1 MNDDTSDAAL
11 VAAAAAGSEFAFRA
25 LFRAY
30 AKPIFWVAYGL
41 LGDRADA
48 EDAAQETFTTAWRK
62 LDGFA
67 LAGDSALPWLAT
79 ICRNVSANRIRARR
93 REREHTSGPLDE
105 RQPDTVSVEQQV
117 IGRDL
122 ADRIAREVDR
132 MSDDDKRIFALCV
145 TEGYAYQAAADELG
159 VSHGV
164 VRNRLSRIRTR
175 LRSVVRE
182 EA

>member
-1 MNDDTSDAAL
+1 MSDDTSDAAL
-11 VAAAAAGSEFAFRA
+11 VAAAAAGSEIAFRS

-30 AKPIFWVAYGL
+30 VRPVFWVAFGL

-48 EDAAQETFTTAWRK
+48 EDVAQETFTTAWRK

-79 ICRNVSANRIRARR
+79 ICRNVSANRIRVRA
-93 REREHTSGPLDE
+93 REREHSAGALDE

-117 IGRDL
+117 IGQEL
-122 ADRIAREVDR
+122 AERIAQEVDR
-132 MSDDDKRIFALCV
+132 MSADDRRIFALCV
-145 TEGYAYQAAADELG
+145 SEGYAYQAAADELG

>member
-1 MNDDTSDAAL
+1 MATETSDAAL
-11 VAAAAAGSEFAFRA
+11 IEAAAGGSEIAFRE

-30 AKPIFWVAYGL
+30 VKPVFWVAYGL
-41 LGDRADA
+41 LGDRGDA
-48 EDAAQETFTTAWRK
+48 EDAAQETFAAAWRK

-67 LAGDSALPWLAT
+67 LAGESALPWLAT
-79 ICRNVSANRIRARR
+79 ICRNVSANRIRVRR
-93 REREHTSGPLDE
+93 RERENTAGPLDE

-117 IGRDL
+117 IEREL
-122 ADRIAREVDR
+122 ADRIAAEVGRMTDEDR
-132 MSDDDKRIFALCV
+132 RIFELCV
-145 TEGYAYQAAADELG
+145 TEGYAYQAAADALG

-164 VRNRLSRIRTR
+164 VRNRLSRVRTR